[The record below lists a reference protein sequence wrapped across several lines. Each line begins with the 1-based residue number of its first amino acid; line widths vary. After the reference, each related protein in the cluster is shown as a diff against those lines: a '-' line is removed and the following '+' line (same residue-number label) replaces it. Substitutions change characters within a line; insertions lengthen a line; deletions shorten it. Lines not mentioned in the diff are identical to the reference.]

1 MKPVW
6 KWILGILAVLVAA
19 ALLFGL
25 GFLGQRAVMWRG
37 IDGFNP
43 MMGSRDFTPYAAPLV
58 GLMGLRML
66 FAALIPLAILF
77 GVIYGAVRLA
87 IRDNRPRGTCPHCG
101 KPL

>member
-6 KWILGILAVLVAA
+6 KWILGILAALLAA
-19 ALLFGL
+19 AVLFGL
-25 GFLGQRAVMWRG
+25 GFLGQGAVMWRAM
-37 IDGFNP
+37 DGLRP
-43 MMGSRDFTPYAAPLV
+43 MMDGRNFTPFAAPLV

-66 FAALIPLAILF
+66 FALLIPLGILF

-87 IRDNRPRGTCPHCG
+87 IRDSRPRGTCPHCG